1 VAVGCLTLD
10 GLLTVLRSAWKPFS
24 ASSWVNWKWSRTIW
38 ASEALLGR
46 VKSKSGGQHVLRPG
60 DRVTNNGLPTVVI
73 ADDNREILK
82 VLAKLLRPSYRIVA
96 QAEDG
101 GVALR
106 AIQPHQPQL
115 AILDISM
122 PTMNG
127 LEVAGQLWEAK
138 FYESRFP
145 HASNID

>member
-1 VAVGCLTLD
+1 
-10 GLLTVLRSAWKPFS
+10 
-24 ASSWVNWKWSRTIW
+24 
-38 ASEALLGR
+38 
-46 VKSKSGGQHVLRPG
+46 
-60 DRVTNNGLPTVVI
+60 VTNNGLPTVVI

-127 LEVAGQLWEAK
+127 LEVAGQLWEARSSTK
-138 FYESRFP
+138 VVFLTLQTSIELTHEARRC
-145 HASNID
+145 ADG